1 MKVVDGIKVIGICEL
16 LEELGIGNK
25 NLSYDG
31 ETEYLK
37 VYLAKNNFHYYG
49 EPRENFF
56 EWAGVQEAIALGKA
70 GVVVEDLS

>member
-16 LEELGIGNK
+16 LEELGVDSQ
-25 NLSYDG
+25 NLYYDE
-31 ETEYLK
+31 ETELLKAYLE
-37 VYLAKNNFHYYG
+37 KNNFHYYG

-56 EWAGVQEAIALGKA
+56 EWVGVAEAVALGKV

>member
-16 LEELGIGNK
+16 LEELGIDDK
-25 NLSYDG
+25 NLSYDE

-37 VYLAKNNFHYYG
+37 AYLWKNNFHYYG

-56 EWAGVQEAIALGKA
+56 EWVGVAEAITLGKV
-70 GVVVEDLS
+70 GVVVENLS